1 MNFDN
6 LVAVLA
12 VAAAVPLILAA
23 VPRVRVPGPVLE
35 IVAGIVLG
43 PAVLDLVKPDQA
55 VRLVSTIGLAFL
67 LFLAGLEVDVR
78 HFRGPRARLAGEGL
92 GLSALLALIIGIV
105 LYAAG
110 VVESP
115 LLVGIILLA
124 TSLGLITPILED
136 AGVADRPVGQFAIA
150 GASLGEVTPVVLLS
164 LFFSGR
170 TTAIRSKL
178 LLLSLLGVLV
188 VLVVIG
194 TLRIERSMWITRMIN
209 RLADTSAQ
217 IRIRLSMLLVVGLG
231 ALATHLGFEA
241 ILGAFIAGAI
251 LRLVD
256 ADAEHKH
263 PLFHPKLDAIGY
275 GFLIPVFFV
284 TSGLTFNL
292 SVLFSNASTVLRV
305 PLFLLALLVV
315 RGLPAVLYRSALAS
329 IRDVA
334 AAGLLQATS
343 LPFIVAATTIG
354 LQLHAIRPANA
365 AALVAAGLFSV
376 ILFPIISLQLLRSS
390 AKGPG
395 MVPEQAHVRRQTC
408 PLIRAHAVGIQLS
421 DAGSMP
427 AERATT
433 AHFGGHMSKPPLPE
447 AAVAMLRKP
456 NPAVITTLRPDGQP
470 VSTATWYLWDNG
482 RVLVNMD
489 EGRKRLEYMRSDPRV
504 ALDVLDES
512 GWYTHLSITG
522 HVDEM
527 QDDADLADIDRL
539 AQQYMGRPYPQRE
552 RRRISAWI
560 AVDGW
565 HGWGALKDS
574 SQPG

>member
-12 VAAAVPLILAA
+12 VAAAVPLILTA
-23 VPRVRVPGPVLE
+23 VPLVRVPGPVLE

-67 LFLAGLEVDVR
+67 LFLAGLEIDIR
-78 HFRGPRARLAGEGL
+78 HFRGPRARLAGL
-92 GLSALLALIIGIV
+92 ALCVSALLALIIGV
-105 LYAAG
+105 GLHAVR
-110 VVESP
+110 VVENP

-124 TSLGLITPILED
+124 TSLGLIVPILED

-150 GASLGEVTPVVLLS
+150 GASLGELSPVVLLS

-170 TTAIRSKL
+170 ATGIGSKL

-256 ADAEHKH
+256 PDAEHSH

-292 SVLFSNASTVLRV
+292 SVLFSSASTVLRV
-305 PLFLLALLVV
+305 PLFLLALLIV
-315 RGLPAVLYRSALAS
+315 RGLPAVLYRSALPS

-334 AAGLLQATS
+334 AVGLLQATS

-354 LQLHAIRPANA
+354 LQVHAISPANA

-376 ILFPIISLQLLRSS
+376 IIFPIISLQLLRSS
-390 AKGPG
+390 AKDPD
-395 MVPEQAHVRRQTC
+395 MAPVQEPVR
-408 PLIRAHAVGIQLS
+408 
-421 DAGSMP
+421 
-427 AERATT
+427 
-433 AHFGGHMSKPPLPE
+433 
-447 AAVAMLRKP
+447 
-456 NPAVITTLRPDGQP
+456 
-470 VSTATWYLWDNG
+470 
-482 RVLVNMD
+482 
-489 EGRKRLEYMRSDPRV
+489 
-504 ALDVLDES
+504 
-512 GWYTHLSITG
+512 
-522 HVDEM
+522 
-527 QDDADLADIDRL
+527 
-539 AQQYMGRPYPQRE
+539 
-552 RRRISAWI
+552 
-560 AVDGW
+560 
-565 HGWGALKDS
+565 
-574 SQPG
+574 

>member
-1 MNFDN
+1 MNCDN

-12 VAAAVPLILAA
+12 TAAAVPLILAA
-23 VPRVRVPGPVLE
+23 VPRVPVPGPVLE

-43 PAVLDLVKPDQA
+43 PAVLNLVKPDQA

-78 HFRGPRARLAGEGL
+78 HFRGPRARLAALAL
-92 GLSALLALIIGIV
+92 GLSALLALIVGFV
-105 LYAAG
+105 LHAAAI
-110 VVESP
+110 VESP

-124 TSLGLITPILED
+124 TSLGVIIPILED

-150 GASLGEVTPVVLLS
+150 GASLGELAPVILLS

-170 TTAIRSKL
+170 ATAIGPKL
-178 LLLSLLGVLV
+178 LLLSLLGVLA
-188 VLVVIG
+188 VLVVVA

-209 RLADTSAQ
+209 KLADTSAE
-217 IRIRLSMLLVVGLG
+217 IRIRLSMLLVAGLG

-284 TSGLTFNL
+284 ASGLTFNL
-292 SVLFSNASTVLRV
+292 SVLFSSVSTVLRV

-315 RGLPAVLYRSALAS
+315 RGLPAVLYRSVLAS
-329 IRDVA
+329 VRDVI

-354 LQLHAIRPANA
+354 LQLHAIGPANA

-376 ILFPIISLQLLRSS
+376 IIFPSISLQLLRSS
-390 AKGPG
+390 AQGPEG
-395 MVPEQAHVRRQTC
+395 PEGPTMVPEQAHV
-408 PLIRAHAVGIQLS
+408 P
-421 DAGSMP
+421 
-427 AERATT
+427 
-433 AHFGGHMSKPPLPE
+433 
-447 AAVAMLRKP
+447 
-456 NPAVITTLRPDGQP
+456 
-470 VSTATWYLWDNG
+470 
-482 RVLVNMD
+482 
-489 EGRKRLEYMRSDPRV
+489 
-504 ALDVLDES
+504 
-512 GWYTHLSITG
+512 
-522 HVDEM
+522 
-527 QDDADLADIDRL
+527 
-539 AQQYMGRPYPQRE
+539 
-552 RRRISAWI
+552 
-560 AVDGW
+560 
-565 HGWGALKDS
+565 
-574 SQPG
+574 

>member
-23 VPRVRVPGPVLE
+23 VPWVRVPGPVLE

-43 PAVLDLVKPDQA
+43 PAVLHLVKADQA

-67 LFLAGLEVDVR
+67 LFLAGLEIDVR
-78 HFRGPRARLAGEGL
+78 HFRGSRARLAGLAL
-92 GLSALLALIIGIV
+92 GLSALLALIVGAV
-105 LYAAG
+105 LNEAG
-110 VVESP
+110 VAGSP
-115 LLVGIILLA
+115 LLVGIILMA
-124 TSLGLITPILED
+124 TSLGVIIPILED

-170 TTAIRSKL
+170 ATAIGPKL
-178 LLLSLLGVLV
+178 LLLSLLGVLI
-188 VLVVIG
+188 VLVVVA

-217 IRIRLSMLLVVGLG
+217 IRIRLSILLVVGLG

-292 SVLFSNASTVLRV
+292 SVLFSSASTLLRV

-315 RGLPAVLYRSALAS
+315 RGLPAVLYRSALGS

-390 AKGPG
+390 AQGPST
-395 MVPEQAHVRRQTC
+395 VPEQAHVR
-408 PLIRAHAVGIQLS
+408 
-421 DAGSMP
+421 
-427 AERATT
+427 
-433 AHFGGHMSKPPLPE
+433 
-447 AAVAMLRKP
+447 
-456 NPAVITTLRPDGQP
+456 
-470 VSTATWYLWDNG
+470 
-482 RVLVNMD
+482 
-489 EGRKRLEYMRSDPRV
+489 
-504 ALDVLDES
+504 
-512 GWYTHLSITG
+512 
-522 HVDEM
+522 
-527 QDDADLADIDRL
+527 
-539 AQQYMGRPYPQRE
+539 
-552 RRRISAWI
+552 
-560 AVDGW
+560 
-565 HGWGALKDS
+565 
-574 SQPG
+574 

>member
-23 VPRVRVPGPVLE
+23 VPRVPVPGPVLE

-43 PAVLDLVKPDQA
+43 PAVLNLVKPDQA

-67 LFLAGLEVDVR
+67 LFMAGLEIDVR
-78 HFRGPRARLAGEGL
+78 HFRGPRARLAGLGI
-92 GLSALLALIIGIV
+92 GLSAVLALGISGA
-105 LYAAG
+105 LHAAG
-110 VVESP
+110 VVEST
-115 LLVGIILLA
+115 LLVGIIFIA
-124 TSLGLITPILED
+124 TSLGMIIPILKD

-150 GASLGEVTPVVLLS
+150 GASLGEVSSVLLLS

-170 TTAIRSKL
+170 AAAIGPKL

-188 VLVVIG
+188 VLVVMA
-194 TLRIERSMWITRMIN
+194 TLRIERSMSITGMMN
-209 RLADTSAQ
+209 KLADTSAQ

-292 SVLFSNASTVLRV
+292 SLLFSSASTVLRV
-305 PLFLLALLVV
+305 PLFLLALLIV

-334 AAGLLQATS
+334 AVGLLQATS

-376 ILFPIISLQLLRSS
+376 IIFPIISLQLLRSS
-390 AKGPG
+390 AKGPA
-395 MVPEQAHVRRQTC
+395 MALEQADVR
-408 PLIRAHAVGIQLS
+408 
-421 DAGSMP
+421 
-427 AERATT
+427 
-433 AHFGGHMSKPPLPE
+433 
-447 AAVAMLRKP
+447 
-456 NPAVITTLRPDGQP
+456 
-470 VSTATWYLWDNG
+470 
-482 RVLVNMD
+482 
-489 EGRKRLEYMRSDPRV
+489 
-504 ALDVLDES
+504 
-512 GWYTHLSITG
+512 
-522 HVDEM
+522 
-527 QDDADLADIDRL
+527 
-539 AQQYMGRPYPQRE
+539 
-552 RRRISAWI
+552 
-560 AVDGW
+560 
-565 HGWGALKDS
+565 
-574 SQPG
+574 

>member
-1 MNFDN
+1 MSASNLERKVVAAMNFGN

-12 VAAAVPLILAA
+12 IAAAVPLILAA
-23 VPRVRVPGPVLE
+23 VPRVPVPGPVLE

-43 PAVLDLVKPDQA
+43 PAVLGLVKPDQA
-55 VRLVSTIGLAFL
+55 VRLLSTIGLAFL
-67 LFLAGLEVDVR
+67 LFLAGLEIDVR
-78 HFRGPRARLAGEGL
+78 HFRGPRARLAGLAL

-105 LYAAG
+105 LHAAG

-115 LLVGIILLA
+115 LLVGIILIA
-124 TSLGLITPILED
+124 TSLGLIVPILED

-150 GASLGEVTPVVLLS
+150 GASLGELTPVVLLS

-170 TTAIRSKL
+170 STSIGPKL

-209 RLADTSAQ
+209 KLADTSAQ

-231 ALATHLGFEA
+231 ALATRLGFEA

-256 ADAEHKH
+256 PDTEHKQ

-292 SVLFSNASTVLRV
+292 SVLFSNASTLLLV

-315 RGLPAVLYRSALAS
+315 RGLPAVLYRSALGS

-334 AAGLLQATS
+334 AVGLLQATS

-354 LQLHAIRPANA
+354 LQLHVIRPANA
-365 AALVAAGLFSV
+365 AALVAAGLLSV
-376 ILFPIISLQLLRSS
+376 IIFPSISLRLLRSS
-390 AKGPG
+390 AEGPS
-395 MVPEQAHVRRQTC
+395 MVPEQAHVR
-408 PLIRAHAVGIQLS
+408 G
-421 DAGSMP
+421 
-427 AERATT
+427 
-433 AHFGGHMSKPPLPE
+433 
-447 AAVAMLRKP
+447 
-456 NPAVITTLRPDGQP
+456 
-470 VSTATWYLWDNG
+470 
-482 RVLVNMD
+482 
-489 EGRKRLEYMRSDPRV
+489 
-504 ALDVLDES
+504 
-512 GWYTHLSITG
+512 
-522 HVDEM
+522 
-527 QDDADLADIDRL
+527 
-539 AQQYMGRPYPQRE
+539 
-552 RRRISAWI
+552 
-560 AVDGW
+560 
-565 HGWGALKDS
+565 
-574 SQPG
+574 

>member
-12 VAAAVPLILAA
+12 VAAAVPLILTA
-23 VPRVRVPGPVLE
+23 VPLVRVPGPVLE

-67 LFLAGLEVDVR
+67 LFLAGLEIDVR
-78 HFRGPRARLAGEGL
+78 RFRGPRARLAGL
-92 GLSALLALIIGIV
+92 ALCVSALLALIIGV
-105 LYAAG
+105 GLHAVR
-110 VVESP
+110 VVENP

-124 TSLGLITPILED
+124 TSLGLIVPILED

-150 GASLGEVTPVVLLS
+150 GASLGELSPVVLLS

-170 TTAIRSKL
+170 ATGIGPKL

-284 TSGLTFNL
+284 TSGLTFHL
-292 SVLFSNASTVLRV
+292 SVLFSSASTLLRV

-315 RGLPAVLYRSALAS
+315 RGLPAVLYRPALAS

-334 AAGLLQATS
+334 AVGLLQATS

-376 ILFPIISLQLLRSS
+376 ILFPVISLQLLRSS
-390 AKGPG
+390 AQGPS
-395 MVPEQAHVRRQTC
+395 MAPEQAHVR
-408 PLIRAHAVGIQLS
+408 LSRA
-421 DAGSMP
+421 
-427 AERATT
+427 
-433 AHFGGHMSKPPLPE
+433 
-447 AAVAMLRKP
+447 
-456 NPAVITTLRPDGQP
+456 
-470 VSTATWYLWDNG
+470 
-482 RVLVNMD
+482 
-489 EGRKRLEYMRSDPRV
+489 
-504 ALDVLDES
+504 
-512 GWYTHLSITG
+512 
-522 HVDEM
+522 
-527 QDDADLADIDRL
+527 
-539 AQQYMGRPYPQRE
+539 
-552 RRRISAWI
+552 
-560 AVDGW
+560 
-565 HGWGALKDS
+565 
-574 SQPG
+574 